1 MSNEAPDEAVQSW
14 EAPAV
19 LAQLH
24 DLRRFC
30 SLRRWG
36 LLVLMVALMGQL
48 GPSHVQVGHRRR
60 PSFLNEAGSSLPRCF
75 LRSLGEDP
83 PLPLPSTSSTP
94 PDSIWAIPPGNG
106 THIGAAKNRGR
117 FIFNFHGVRDQF
129 MVSLGMISWE
139 FRKSLP

>member
-1 MSNEAPDEAVQSW
+1 M
-14 EAPAV
+14 

-24 DLRRFC
+24 DLRRFR

-36 LLVLMVALMGQL
+36 LLVLMVALVGQL
-48 GPSHVQVGHRRR
+48 DPSHVQVGHRRR
-60 PSFLNEAGSSLPRCF
+60 PSFLNAAGSSLPRCF

-83 PLPLPSTSSTP
+83 LLPLPSTWSAP
-94 PDSIWAIPPGNG
+94 PGSIWAIPPGNG

-129 MVSLGMISWE
+129 MVSLGPIFWE